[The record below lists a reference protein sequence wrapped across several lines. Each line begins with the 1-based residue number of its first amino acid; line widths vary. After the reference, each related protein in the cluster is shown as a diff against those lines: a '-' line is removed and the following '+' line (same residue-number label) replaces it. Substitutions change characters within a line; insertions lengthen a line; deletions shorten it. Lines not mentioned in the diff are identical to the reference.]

1 MRGGGDVSDPEDCWH
16 LYLIRCGDNS
26 LYTGITTDVSRRL
39 GQHQNRD
46 GKGKG
51 AKFLRGK
58 QPLTLVF
65 SAPIGDRSEAQKIEY
80 RVKQLGKSDKEALV
94 SRQLDIDT
102 LRSQS
107 SGDE

>member
-1 MRGGGDVSDPEDCWH
+1 MSDPGDCWY
-16 LYLIRCGDNS
+16 LYLIRCSDNS

-39 GQHQNRD
+39 AQHQNID
-46 GKGKG
+46 GKAKG

-65 SAPIGDRSEAQKIEY
+65 SATVGDRSEALKIEY

-94 SRQLDIDT
+94 SKQLE
-102 LRSQS
+102 L
-107 SGDE
+107 GHL